1 VLTYPVLK
9 LFSIDKTGDGENS
22 AGTGDF
28 HLNINNNLIQIESNN
43 VSRFYISGTTN
54 TEIINFWSGDSRIE
68 ASNLIAQNVSVFHR
82 SSNDMVVHP
91 IQSITGKM
99 VSTGNVI
106 LKNNPPIVDVLQLY
120 QGHLIYN

>member
-1 VLTYPVLK
+1 MPRPMMSSGVPNA
-9 LFSIDKTGDGENS
+9 SSNSDIDP
-22 AGTGDF
+22 
-28 HLNINNNLIQIESNN
+28 
-43 VSRFYISGTTN
+43 N